1 MVTGGLTP
9 ENRRSRSAGALL
21 AQHASVL
28 SDCRRTHEL
37 LAFWYPVPR
46 NRLSAIKPH
55 FHTHLNDPAVAPPI
69 RHWLRIRS
77 KNSGIQ
83 IGHHARIMGFSVTA

>member
-1 MVTGGLTP
+1 MMATGGLTP
-9 ENRRSRSAGALL
+9 ENRRSQSAGALL

-28 SDCRRTHEL
+28 SDCRRAHEL

-55 FHTHLNDPAVAPPI
+55 FHTHLNDPAAAPNLYVI
-69 RHWLRIRS
+69 GYTSVLKIQGS
-77 KNSGIQ
+77 K
-83 IGHHARIMGFSVTA
+83 